1 MQIIE
6 NQTLIFYDLLSY
18 RTKVSL
24 GELPGMIKYIR
35 ENLDA
40 LDIAANNRIL
50 FTLTDGM
57 TDSGKMDTEI
67 LIPVEDEMDSCSEF
81 SFKPEFKLINAVSV
95 RHEGS
100 LALTEET
107 TQRLMDYID
116 EKEYNPVTKPY
127 YRIIRMESD
136 QDCIIDIYVGIEY
149 NIL

>member
-40 LDIAANNRIL
+40 LDIAAN
-50 FTLTDGM
+50 
-57 TDSGKMDTEI
+57 TDSGRMDTEI